1 MFCDELQTVRED
13 REKKSHKKGERRQ
26 ITGEEGRKAGKER
39 NYFLW
44 Y

>member
-1 MFCDELQTVRED
+1 MFYGELQTVREE
-13 REKKSHKKGERRQ
+13 REKKNHEKGERRQ
-26 ITGEEGRKAGKER
+26 TTGRRAKSRKGKK